1 MPMADPVYPNRQAQS
16 DPLQPTVLS
25 DPDRALPERAT
36 PSQLGHIPTESRPS
50 NPRLNSAAE
59 TVGSALGS
67 AVVQVRRVPDRVQG
81 GLQEAKQRFQVIRGR
96 QGQDAQ
102 AAVND
107 AVDKARQAGEE
118 FKETAQEKLS
128 EARSR
133 ADRLAHDYPL
143 HVIGTA
149 AAFGFLLGIVLRLW
163 RDHAS

>member
-1 MPMADPVYPNRQAQS
+1 MPMADPVYPNRQAQT

-36 PSQLGHIPTESRPS
+36 PSRLGHIPIEAPPS

-59 TVGSALGS
+59 AVGGALGS
-67 AVVQVRRVPDRVQG
+67 AVTQVRRVPNRLQG

-96 QGQDAQ
+96 KGQDAKEALNG
-102 AAVND
+102 AAER
-107 AVDKARQAGEE
+107 ARQAGVE

-128 EARSR
+128 EVRTR
-133 ADRLAHDYPL
+133 ADRLTHDYPI
-143 HVIGTA
+143 HTIGGA
-149 AAFGFLLGIVLRLW
+149 AAFGFLMGIVLRLW